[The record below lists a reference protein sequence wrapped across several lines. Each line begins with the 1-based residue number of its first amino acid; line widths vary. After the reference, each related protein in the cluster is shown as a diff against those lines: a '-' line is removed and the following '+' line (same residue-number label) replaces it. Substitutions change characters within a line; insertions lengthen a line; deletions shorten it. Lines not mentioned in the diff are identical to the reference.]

1 MHYEIKCEV
10 VIDDNAISFSILI
23 SPLFDFLR
31 AESEEI
37 NCYACV
43 SGGAVELLAKQQE
56 DCKHKAYSL
65 YACVRIYVNVRL

>member
-10 VIDDNAISFSILI
+10 VIDDNATTFSILI

-43 SGGAVELLAKQQE
+43 SGVEMLNYLQSNNTTVSIK
-56 DCKHKAYSL
+56 L
-65 YACVRIYVNVRL
+65 TVFMLVLGFM